1 MNPSKKT
8 RLLLVFLAIFIA
20 AVTQVVTPQ
29 ATRTPPLHIDT
40 WTFTEYE
47 NMDQMERWY
56 FLVGLTLGTLTM
68 YNATLEV
75 IEADDLSSI
84 LKHFEVFR
92 NLLRV
97 DVLDVHTELN
107 YLEKLP
113 YGSHRELPLW
123 ALPYRIAPTLKG
135 VTNAY

>member
-1 MNPSKKT
+1 MKRKT

-20 AVTQVVTPQ
+20 SVTQIVTPQ
-29 ATRTPPLHIDT
+29 QPPLFIDD

-56 FLVGLTLGTLTM
+56 FLVGLYLGTLTM

-75 IEADDLSSI
+75 IEADDLTSI
-84 LKHFEVFR
+84 LEHFEVFR

-97 DVLDVHTELN
+97 DVLEVQTELN
-107 YLEKLP
+107 YLEALP
-113 YGSHRELPLW
+113 RGSHRELPLW

-135 VTNAY
+135 VKNAY